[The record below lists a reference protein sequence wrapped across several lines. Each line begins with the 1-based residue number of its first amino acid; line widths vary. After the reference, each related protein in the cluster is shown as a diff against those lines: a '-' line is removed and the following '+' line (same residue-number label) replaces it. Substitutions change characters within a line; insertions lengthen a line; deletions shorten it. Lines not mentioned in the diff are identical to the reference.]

1 LSGCVWQGHF
11 GTGDGTCYFSTVLS
25 REVLSADE
33 LTWIARD
40 ERRWQQAAQI
50 AAGDPDRDVTGIY
63 RVLRNLE
70 KNPTQRLR
78 AGLQQGRLFRPRSG

>member
-1 LSGCVWQGHF
+1 VPA
-11 GTGDGTCYFSTVLS
+11 

-33 LTWIARD
+33 LTWVARD

-50 AAGDPDRDVTGIY
+50 AAGDPDRDVAGIY

-70 KNPTQRLR
+70 KNPPSGSARASSMEDFPPSLR
-78 AGLQQGRLFRPRSG
+78 VNKRCSMR